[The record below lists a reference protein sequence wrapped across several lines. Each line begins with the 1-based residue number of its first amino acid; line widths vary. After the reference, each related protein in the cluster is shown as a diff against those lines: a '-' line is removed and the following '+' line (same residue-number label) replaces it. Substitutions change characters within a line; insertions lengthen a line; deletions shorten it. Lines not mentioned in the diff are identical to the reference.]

1 MSYAIIEVGKVAKM
15 QVKEVG
21 KVTLLNCSKREMV
34 EAEKIDDGN
43 VVFEHKSFVERL
55 KEYDGEIEVYE
66 FDWGESVGRE
76 MM

>member
-1 MSYAIIEVGKVAKM
+1 M

-21 KVTLLNCSKREMV
+21 KVTLLNCPKREMG